1 MRTVLWSCLSLALLC
16 GCRRDDWKE
25 IVLPLPEQ
33 VSVQAA
39 RQALAGLDRETPPEV
54 RDAAG
59 QLHIRYNSM
68 HVASR
73 NLIVALE
80 ELQMRQQKEAQP

>member
-1 MRTVLWSCLSLALLC
+1 MRTLLWSCLSLALLC

-33 VSVQAA
+33 VSVQTAC
-39 RQALAGLDRETPPEV
+39 QALAGLDRETPPEV
-54 RDAAG
+54 RDEAG
-59 QLHIRYNSM
+59 QLRIRYNSM

-80 ELQMRQQKEAQP
+80 ELQSRQQKETQP